1 MERITLNVIN
11 AKDEILKALLESKE
25 SNSIIGIKA
34 APLGPG
40 TYMTNVVNLII
51 DGNYNTTIVLRGYDM
66 TGYFFDT
73 STVHLEEIEGV
84 IPFSASFENPF
95 LRDVK
100 REIRS
105 KKTA

>member
-11 AKDEILKALLESKE
+11 AKDEILKALLESKV

-34 APLGPG
+34 TPLGRG
-40 TYMTNVVNLII
+40 TYMTNVVDLAI
-51 DGNYNTTIVLRGYDM
+51 DGNNTTIVLRGYDM
-66 TGYFFDT
+66 TGYFFDK
-73 STVHLEEIEGV
+73 SILNLEEIENV
-84 IPFSASFENPF
+84 IPFNALFENPF

-105 KKTA
+105 EKSS